1 MTFCSRKFK
10 MLCGMS
16 VLIVMFIAFLEFRSW
31 TDQEKVR
38 KVKELTFPE
47 NQVFMKKNLSL
58 RWRQAPE

>member
-38 KVKELTFPE
+38 KVEELT
-47 NQVFMKKNLSL
+47 LSL
-58 RWRQAPE
+58 IHI